1 MIDNAE
7 FSIHKFETNI
17 FEMIYDIQFNKVLHT
32 NKEGDLIITYLKYS
46 VNTSEIKVLKS
57 FKTQFNKDEITI
69 AKFFNIENYSN
80 SIVKEHSEI
89 LLLEKENNYVIYEVY
104 LKEKKNEILFEL
116 AKKNLNKVHGYNKI
130 FLVSQNLFF
139 LFFEVNYNFM
149 IYESNSKCMEISDKK
164 IILYTVS
171 YYENS
176 VFLSILYE
184 SNLLEI
190 YQFNSEVTNT
200 PNLSKFKKILELVK
214 NLFLILEFDV
224 KEKYKMRQTS

>member
-1 MIDNAE
+1 MIDNTE

-17 FEMIYDIQFNKVLHT
+17 FEQIYDLQYNKVLHT

-46 VNTSEIKVLKS
+46 VNTSEIKLSCS
-57 FKTQFNKDEITI
+57 FKTQFNNNELTM
-69 AKFFNIENYSN
+69 AKFYNIDNYGN
-80 SIVKEHSEI
+80 SILKEHSEI
-89 LLLEKENNYVIYEVY
+89 ILLEKDNNYIIYEVF
-104 LKEKKNEILFEL
+104 LKYKKNEILFEL

-130 FLVSQNLFF
+130 FLSNQNLFF

-171 YYENS
+171 YFENS
-176 VFLSILYE
+176 IFLSILYE

-190 YQFNSEVTNT
+190 YQFNSEITNSA
-200 PNLSKFKKILELVK
+200 NLSKFKKILELVNK
-214 NLFLILEFDV
+214 N
-224 KEKYKMRQTS
+224 